1 MLKDSGSRLAETP
14 IEKLIDDK
22 ACTCLAW
29 TSGQLGPLG
38 LGLDFLDAE
47 VTVILDHKMPFCP
60 ATRMQNTRETTLH
73 WDRIQ
78 RAFF

>member
-22 ACTCLAW
+22 ACTCLAPG
-29 TSGQLGPLG
+29 SDQLGPLG

-47 VTVILDHKMPFCP
+47 LMVILDHAMPFCP
-60 ATRMQNTRETTLH
+60 VARLQNTRETMFH
-73 WDRIQ
+73 
-78 RAFF
+78 